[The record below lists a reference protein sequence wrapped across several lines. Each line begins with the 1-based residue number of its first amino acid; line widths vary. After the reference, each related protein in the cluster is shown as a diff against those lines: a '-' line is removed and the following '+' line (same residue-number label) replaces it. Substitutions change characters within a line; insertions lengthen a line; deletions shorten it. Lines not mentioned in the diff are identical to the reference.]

1 MHGQRPFGRHGRRT
15 VGEAPAHEP
24 YHGAHQLGRVEVR
37 DRILLR
43 ASLEAREV
51 EQFRHESLQA
61 HRLVRNHAVR
71 LLAVFLGREATLAQH
86 VRIRDDRRERRVE
99 LVRDERHEV
108 RLRKGIQPRL
118 VRGMVK
124 QPHDGD
130 DKKQRDAQEAVAR
143 QANDHGVVKRQILRI
158 VEREHFRLADED
170 AEHLNRLVGVS
181 LQALPGHQMSVKFLQ
196 GARMRRLPLFLPR
209 IVGRELRGKVWRD
222 FEGTHKPLPL
232 HPDERA
238 LRVGFVRKRLAQ
250 DMLALGDGFLAH
262 LPLHVV
268 HERLP
273 AVVAQVLERLPVR
286 LGLVRAHHLIRLD
299 LPCALQQPQAR
310 RRKRERNRGADDG
323 SNFQV
328 SVHGFIIPQSS
339 DWRPCQ
345 NSKDVRCG
353 HISVIHRCVLR
364 L

>member
-1 MHGQRPFGRHGRRT
+1 MSRAYDRAIVRPSPKPPTDAVALSSARQKRVKTLRNPSGDRPGPRSRT
-15 VGEAPAHEP
+15 STRTPHPPFSATTSTGAPGA
-24 YHGAHQLGRVEVR
+24 YFAALSNHGAHQLGRVEVR

-71 LLAVFLGREATLAQH
+71 LLAVFLGREAPLAQH

-170 AEHLNRLVGVS
+170 AEHLTTNSRAGTSRQGLAEFRGNT
-181 LQALPGHQMSVKFLQ
+181 QAPS
-196 GARMRRLPLFLPR
+196 PSPR
-209 IVGRELRGKVWRD
+209 
-222 FEGTHKPLPL
+222 
-232 HPDERA
+232 
-238 LRVGFVRKRLAQ
+238 
-250 DMLALGDGFLAH
+250 
-262 LPLHVV
+262 
-268 HERLP
+268 
-273 AVVAQVLERLPVR
+273 
-286 LGLVRAHHLIRLD
+286 
-299 LPCALQQPQAR
+299 
-310 RRKRERNRGADDG
+310 
-323 SNFQV
+323 
-328 SVHGFIIPQSS
+328 
-339 DWRPCQ
+339 
-345 NSKDVRCG
+345 
-353 HISVIHRCVLR
+353 
-364 L
+364 